1 VPESRFDR
9 GSADAKDTSS
19 GVPKCPTEAMLRYR
33 GEIVKKET
41 FVPEL
46 SEKETKIS
54 KPKASVPKV
63 QGSGQNDKK
72 NTFLP
77 MRHAEVT
84 APVPKPI
91 CEESDVSAES
101 ARHAYASVPKH
112 VCLIHKKT
120 QRL

>member
-1 VPESRFDR
+1 
-9 GSADAKDTSS
+9 
-19 GVPKCPTEAMLRYR
+19 MLRYR

-63 QGSGQNDKK
+63 QENGQNDKK

-77 MRHAEVT
+77 RRHTEVT
-84 APVPKPI
+84 APVPKQI
-91 CEESDVSAES
+91 CEEKHFSAES
-101 ARHAYASVPKH
+101 ADQAYAPVPRH
-112 VCLIHKKT
+112 VWLIHKKT